1 MPDDLRVFG
10 EGMGNDVS
18 IVTGNGGGEHGI
30 DAILTAATL
39 AAARTKCYSPYSGQV
54 SAVGIRTKGN
64 EVYAGGML
72 ESAAFNPTLP
82 PLQAALIDYYSR
94 SQDARE
100 RDFPF
105 EDIESV
111 LLLESKHAADT
122 SSQVDATRA
131 TLKLL
136 APNAALEVMH
146 LA

>member
-1 MPDDLRVFG
+1 MQPLGFELQGVELGCDQGQFQGQGV
-10 EGMGNDVS
+10 
-18 IVTGNGGGEHGI
+18 

-54 SAVGIRTKGN
+54 SAVGIRTEEN

-72 ESAAFNPTLP
+72 ESAAFNPALP

-94 SQDARE
+94 SKEARE

-105 EDIESV
+105 EDIKNV
-111 LLLESKHAADT
+111 LLLESKDAVNK

-131 TLKLL
+131 TLRLL
-136 APNAALEVMH
+136 APNATLEVLH
-146 LA
+146 LV